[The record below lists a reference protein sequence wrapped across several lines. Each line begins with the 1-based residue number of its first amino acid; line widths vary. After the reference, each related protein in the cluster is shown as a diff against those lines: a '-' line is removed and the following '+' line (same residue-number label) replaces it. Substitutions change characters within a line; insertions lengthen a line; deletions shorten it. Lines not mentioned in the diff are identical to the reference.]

1 VKPSLRGVIE
11 TNVYVHLL
19 NNKLFTSESMPT
31 LQDNY
36 HESIIIRGALIFKYL
51 LGHADKT

>member
-1 VKPSLRGVIE
+1 
-11 TNVYVHLL
+11 
-19 NNKLFTSESMPT
+19 MPT

-36 HESIIIRGALIFKYL
+36 HESIIIPGALIFKYL